1 MKQNA
6 ESNKMI
12 NKFSKDLLESEFK
25 NHFSQ
30 EYSKQIG
37 SAIDQII
44 GEANIDI
51 DKVFPTLDELDHQDN
66 EG

>member
-25 NHFSQ
+25 DHFSKG
-30 EYSKQIG
+30 YSKQIG

-44 GEANIDI
+44 GDANIDI
-51 DKVFPTLDELDHQDN
+51 DKVFPTLDVLDQDN